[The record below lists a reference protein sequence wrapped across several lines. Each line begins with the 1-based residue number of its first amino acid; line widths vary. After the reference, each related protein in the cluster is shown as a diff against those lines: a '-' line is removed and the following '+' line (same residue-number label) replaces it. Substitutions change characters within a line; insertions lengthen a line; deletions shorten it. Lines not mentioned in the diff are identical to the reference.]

1 MKISNLFEKKESIL
15 KGYDAE
21 NIVQNINIDIILDKQ
36 KEALKPLRDLFIKD
50 N

>member
-1 MKISNLFEKKESIL
+1 MKTL
-15 KGYDAE
+15 GYGIKQGFK

>member
-1 MKISNLFEKKESIL
+1 MNFAIIKKGKVYS